1 MYVEFH
7 TGEDMATGMYC
18 EACVKKQ
25 NSFGKKVLEMLWVVF
40 SIYLVVFAVFIIQ
53 SVSLLLIAIIDVILL
68 ILFLPSMMF
77 QEYEIIFCDGQIDV
91 DVIRRGRKRK
101 HLKRYDLSNADIVAH
116 ISDKKLKEY
125 VIDWKKDF
133 SSGIKSDNVYAMILR
148 NNDRHGMVVFEPSDR
163 MLECIKNKL
172 PRKTFILE
180 KKSQDE
186 E

>member
-1 MYVEFH
+1 MYVQFH

-101 HLKRYDLSNADIVAH
+101 HLKRYDLSNAD
-116 ISDKKLKEY
+116 
-125 VIDWKKDF
+125 F